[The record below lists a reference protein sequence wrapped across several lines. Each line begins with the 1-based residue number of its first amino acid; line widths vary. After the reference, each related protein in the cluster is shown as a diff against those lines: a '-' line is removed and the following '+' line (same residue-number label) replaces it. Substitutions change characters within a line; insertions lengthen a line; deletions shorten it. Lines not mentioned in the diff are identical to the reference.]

1 MDMYHQSNP
10 NLIKLR
16 RYLIVIF
23 ILIIISLL
31 SFFLYNLRFHIVR
44 FNPDLKSIS
53 IITPKIE
60 VDTNKILSKDI
71 KVDIDG
77 NALKNFEIV
86 DKKIIINLNTSLD
99 QKQYTITIYNFKDTS
114 GDSMSL
120 QKIKFTPTI
129 KNVSNLTISSNPEAF
144 QPMSNYDTFLSNNP
158 VLGLLP
164 YTGQNFE
171 YLITYDINNESIIF
185 NIYYDSP
192 QGKLD
197 ALNFLSVQNVDV
209 GKSIINYIYGPVP

>member
-1 MDMYHQSNP
+1 MT
-10 NLIKLR
+10 
-16 RYLIVIF
+16 
-23 ILIIISLL
+23 IS
-31 SFFLYNLRFHIVR
+31 
-44 FNPDLKSIS
+44 
-53 IITPKIE
+53 
-60 VDTNKILSKDI
+60 
-71 KVDIDG
+71 
-77 NALKNFEIV
+77 
-86 DKKIIINLNTSLD
+86 
-99 QKQYTITIYNFKDTS
+99 NFKDTS
-114 GDSMSL
+114 GDSMSI

-144 QPMSNYDTFLSNNP
+144 QSMSNYDTFLSNNP

-171 YLITYDINNESIIF
+171 YLITYDINNGSLIF

-209 GKSIINYIYGPVP
+209 GKSIINYVFGPVP